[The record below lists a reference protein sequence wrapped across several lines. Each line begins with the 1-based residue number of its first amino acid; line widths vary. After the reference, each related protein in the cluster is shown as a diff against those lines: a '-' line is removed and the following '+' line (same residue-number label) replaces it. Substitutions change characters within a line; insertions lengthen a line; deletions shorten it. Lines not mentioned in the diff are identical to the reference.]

1 MAYPVAMRGVDEES
15 GEYLGPSRKQNR
27 REALE
32 VLALA
37 EALVGLPDGR
47 LAKLPVPDSL
57 MPHIAETRRITSHI
71 ARKRQ
76 MAFLAKQMRREDEA
90 TLEALRD
97 ALDAGG
103 EAARIDTARLHR
115 AEQWRL
121 RLLDEGDTALAA
133 LLDEYP
139 NADRQKLRQ
148 LVRNALAERAK
159 NKPPAAFRELFR
171 ELRDVFAG
179 AASAAADD
187 NDDDAAYDSVDVDET
202 GDGTRQA

>member
-1 MAYPVAMRGVDEES
+1 MRGVDEES

-57 MPHIAETRRITSHI
+57 MPHIADTRRITSHI

-179 AASAAADD
+179 AASAADD
-187 NDDDAAYDSVDVDET
+187 SDDAAYDSFDDDENE
-202 GDGTRQA
+202 DGTRQA

>member
-1 MAYPVAMRGVDEES
+1 MRGVDEES

-57 MPHIAETRRITSHI
+57 MPHIADTRRITSHI

-187 NDDDAAYDSVDVDET
+187 NNDDAAYDSVDDDET